1 MKLLMLDDEEI
12 SKKENYLLSN
22 SEWRV
27 KVVGSQ
33 SCMRL
38 GSYGTFQRGRLKP
51 RKDWGKKYW
60 GRDLVLRL
68 VSSLVEYG

>member
-1 MKLLMLDDEEI
+1 MMKKLVKI
-12 SKKENYLLSN
+12 ENYLLSN

-38 GSYGTFQRGRLKP
+38 GDF
-51 RKDWGKKYW
+51 KDRSEGPETYCCWGKKYW
-60 GRDLVLRL
+60 GRDLMLRL
-68 VSSLVEYG
+68 VSSLVEYD

>member
-38 GSYGTFQRGRLKP
+38 GGFKAWPEGPETGSC
-51 RKDWGKKYW
+51 WGKKYW

-68 VSSLVEYG
+68 VSSLVEYD

>member
-1 MKLLMLDDEEI
+1 MLEEL
-12 SKKENYLLSN
+12 KKVINREITYTN

-38 GSYGTFQRGRLKP
+38 GTIWHLQKGRLK
-51 RKDWGKKYW
+51 RRLELGQEVYE
-60 GRDLVLRL
+60 GRF
-68 VSSLVEYG
+68 VSSDLSPHWSNITED

>member
-1 MKLLMLDDEEI
+1 MIIEKLLT
-12 SKKENYLLSN
+12 NN

-38 GSYGTFQRGRLKP
+38 GTDATFQRGRLKQGQN
-51 RKDWGKKYW
+51 WGKKFMK
-60 GRDLVLRL
+60 DAL
-68 VSSLVEYG
+68 